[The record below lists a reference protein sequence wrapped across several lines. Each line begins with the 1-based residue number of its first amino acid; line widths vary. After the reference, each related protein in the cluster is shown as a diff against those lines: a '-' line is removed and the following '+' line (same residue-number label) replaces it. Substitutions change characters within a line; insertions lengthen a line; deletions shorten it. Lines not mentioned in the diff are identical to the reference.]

1 MDVALNV
8 CMMLTRHKPRGSKV
22 KTYLFT
28 LASVLILACEI
39 GYLDSLAAREKHAC
53 RVGISQESVSNI
65 VFGTPDTSR
74 MGERNQETTNLIRL
88 AYIHS
93 EFPQNSQRR

>member
-1 MDVALNV
+1 
-8 CMMLTRHKPRGSKV
+8 MMLTKHKSKGSKV

-39 GYLDSLAAREKHAC
+39 GYLDSLATRETHAC

-65 VFGTPDTSR
+65 VFGTPDASIKDE
-74 MGERNQETTNLIRL
+74 MNQETTNFIRL

-93 EFPQNSQRR
+93 ESPQNSQRRCP